1 MVNAVL
7 RELVYLYTRR
17 DLLANLWAR
26 GAALQCSFSQESFN
40 LLIPFYYGSV
50 EPDSIFDPSLLS
62 AGLAQIKNK
71 AAGDTQAELAI
82 RPIGVPSDRLPY
94 LAILMELGCESC
106 FKENRSKIKYK
117 VSGPLDDGKLRKY
130 RVAHGKAAQKLK
142 TYVENA
148 LVQKKRKTQKDT
160 REETW
165 EETIKTLKEEADKT
179 QLAIESC
186 YRYSI
191 SVRGTSPDVYGIL
204 DKANIANEFKTLLDI
219 IMPQPLDEEDSIRQ
233 HLRPL
238 ERLADDS
245 PQTAWMWKYG
255 ARNEAL
261 VDPTTEQPM

>member
-7 RELVYLYTRR
+7 RELAYLYTCRK
-17 DLLANLWAR
+17 LLANLWAR
-26 GAALQCSFSQESFN
+26 GAALQCSFSQEAFDF
-40 LLIPFYYGSV
+40 LVPFYCGFV

-62 AGLAQIKNK
+62 AALFQIKNR

-82 RPIGVPSDRLPY
+82 RPIGVPRDRLPY
-94 LAILMELGCESC
+94 LAILMELGCESR

-117 VSGPLDDGKLRKY
+117 VSPLDDGKLKKY
-130 RVAHGKAAQKLK
+130 RTAHEKAARKLK
-142 TYVENA
+142 THVEGA
-148 LVQKKRKTQKDT
+148 PGGKKRKTRKDT
-160 REETW
+160 REENR
-165 EETIKTLKEEADKT
+165 EETLKTLKEEADKAR
-179 QLAIESC
+179 LAIESC

-219 IMPQPLDEEDSIRQ
+219 IMPQPLDEEDSIRR

-245 PQTAWMWKYG
+245 PHTAWMSEFYH
-255 ARNEAL
+255 
-261 VDPTTEQPM
+261 